1 MVPMLKEEIKKVIL
15 QYFKEK
21 NIPFRYLNEENRPI
35 KIESLDTLYL
45 FTEIPEI
52 FSGCVETC
60 VRFKDEYLYCQS
72 YYGQPV
78 VHNKE
83 EAIRAARIINY
94 LNMHLSYDCNSLY
107 EHTFIMDETDGDVFN
122 GCMMR
127 YEIFSQ
133 HFQESM
139 NHILNYSVQ
148 QILDVYKPIF
158 YYVHRAWDYHRATK
172 VAIDQELM
180 GKKG

>member
-1 MVPMLKEEIKKVIL
+1 
-15 QYFKEK
+15 
-21 NIPFRYLNEENRPI
+21 
-35 KIESLDTLYL
+35 
-45 FTEIPEI
+45 
-52 FSGCVETC
+52 
-60 VRFKDEYLYCQS
+60 
-72 YYGQPV
+72 
-78 VHNKE
+78 
-83 EAIRAARIINY
+83 
-94 LNMHLSYDCNSLY
+94 
-107 EHTFIMDETDGDVFN
+107 MDETAGNVFN